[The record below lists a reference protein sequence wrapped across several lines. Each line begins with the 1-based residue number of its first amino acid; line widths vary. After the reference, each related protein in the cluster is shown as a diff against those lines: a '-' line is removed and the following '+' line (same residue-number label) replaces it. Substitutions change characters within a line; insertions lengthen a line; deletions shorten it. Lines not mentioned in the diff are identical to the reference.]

1 MGERATEKYKRD
13 QYRSAWVCL
22 NKAKAH
28 NKQWQ
33 GKERSSPTHSSAQ
46 KKRDLWRESAGDVI
60 HETRARAGDVATHP
74 LKLLKQNALM
84 KAPPDSFNGV

>member
-33 GKERSSPTHSSAQ
+33 GRERSSPTHSCAQ
-46 KKRDLWRESAGDVI
+46 KRLMERIGRRRDPRNKGDSRRRSDASIKIIKTKCVD
-60 HETRARAGDVATHP
+60 EGTA
-74 LKLLKQNALM
+74 
-84 KAPPDSFNGV
+84 